1 MTSVVSIIALREK
14 EMLQDKVRQEVADLN
29 GRLDALDDPREGY
42 AMVRSY
48 IQRHILAGE
57 AIPEELR
64 RLETALLRDCL
75 AQSQG
80 R

>member
-1 MTSVVSIIALREK
+1 
-14 EMLQDKVRQEVADLN
+14 MLQDEVRQEVADLN

-42 AMVRSY
+42 AMVRSC
-48 IQRHILAGE
+48 IQRRLLAGE
-57 AIPEELR
+57 AIPEDLR
-64 RLETALLRDCL
+64 RLESALLRDCL